1 MRYLYVFFLP
11 LILFSGNIKEKQLKE
26 LLLQQEK
33 SFLESERHKTD
44 WIAPLMLESE
54 YYKSNI
60 NDQDS
65 DELKSIGLSL
75 SQDIYRSGGLGY
87 ENEQAELEKGL
98 GKKIFKTKLQQ
109 MNITIYEYVL
119 NLKVIDLKLKQLSFS
134 IENKKIEILSKQAR
148 YNKGLIDI
156 SELDTSML
164 ERSDLKNEIEALEIE
179 KLSYIKAL
187 KSLSRKPY
195 ISIKLRPFTLLSRQ
209 EFLERNAV
217 HIQKDELE
225 HKKLSKKIL
234 DSSYLPRVSVVANY
248 KYEKS
253 KYKNYTRN
261 DNTNWNMGF
270 NISMPIDY
278 NEGKTKEI
286 AQKDLMLAETKY
298 HNRLEDESIFY
309 TFILEEVKLL
319 KNRIRHHK
327 KAISTYDNLIKEVNE
342 LYINGLRTKEDLITL
357 KNTKKS
363 KMQDIL
369 IDRINIQMS
378 YLKLMKRIY

>member
-60 NDQDS
+60 NDRDA

-87 ENEQAELEKGL
+87 ESVQAALEKVL
-98 GKKIFKTKLQQ
+98 GKKIFKTQLQQ

-119 NLKVIDLKLKQLSFS
+119 ILKVIDLKLKQLNFS
-134 IENKKIEILSKQAR
+134 IKNKKIEILSKQAR

-164 ERSDLKNEIEALEIE
+164 ERSDLKNEIETLGIE

-187 KSLSRKPY
+187 KSLSNKSY
-195 ISIKLRPFTLLSRQ
+195 SSIKIKPFYLLSRQ

-217 HIQKDELE
+217 HIQKDEVE
-225 HKKLSKKIL
+225 HKRLSKKIL
-234 DSSYLPRVSVVANY
+234 ASSYLPRVSVVANY
-248 KYEKS
+248 KYEDS
-253 KYKNYTRN
+253 KYKNYTRH

-278 NEGKTKEI
+278 NERKTKEI
-286 AQKDLMLAETKY
+286 VQKDLILAEVKY
-298 HNRLEDESIFY
+298 QNRLEDEKIFY
-309 TFILEEVKLL
+309 DSIVEEVKLL
-319 KNRIRHHK
+319 KNRIIHHK
-327 KAISTYDNLIKEVNE
+327 KAIATYNNLIKEVNT
-342 LYINGLRTKEDLITL
+342 LYTNGLKTKEDLVTL
-357 KNTKKS
+357 RNTKES
-363 KMQDIL
+363 KLQDIL
-369 IDRINIQMS
+369 IDDINIKMS
-378 YLKLMKRIY
+378 YLKLMKRLY

>member
-54 YYKSNI
+54 YYKSSI

>member
-164 ERSDLKNEIEALEIE
+164 ERSNLKNEIEALEIE

-217 HIQKDELE
+217 HIQKYELE

>member
-87 ENEQAELEKGL
+87 ESEQAELEKGL
-98 GKKIFKTKLQQ
+98 GEKIFKTKLQQ

-164 ERSDLKNEIEALEIE
+164 ERSDLKNEIEALGIE

-187 KSLSRKPY
+187 KFLSRKPY
-195 ISIKLRPFTLLSRQ
+195 ISIKSRPFTLLSRQ

-298 HNRLEDESIFY
+298 HNRLKDESIFY

-319 KNRIRHHK
+319 KNRIAHHK

-342 LYINGLRTKEDLITL
+342 LYTNGLRTKEDLITL